1 MVNED
6 KYFIV
11 INKILIENIKV
22 IYLTNLI
29 LPCSNYTDDINII
42 HLINVQNIYFTHED
56 YIVYQKINQH
66 FHVSYHATI
75 NHNVLHMLP
84 VILFLF
90 NNWVIKYLTDLTM
103 FQMEVIVVVIGINI
117 SIARIYQ
124 NMVDQDHF
132 DTVTTDMNTEIDLTI
147 QIEQFDTIIE

>member
-1 MVNED
+1 
-6 KYFIV
+6 
-11 INKILIENIKV
+11 
-22 IYLTNLI
+22 
-29 LPCSNYTDDINII
+29 
-42 HLINVQNIYFTHED
+42 
-56 YIVYQKINQH
+56 
-66 FHVSYHATI
+66 
-75 NHNVLHMLP
+75 
-84 VILFLF
+84 
-90 NNWVIKYLTDLTM
+90 M